1 MAKRKITELEDFSL
15 PEVKEETT
23 LTGLILKEH
32 LNGTSNEVIARGL
45 NLEESVVE
53 RYIEIAFNTL
63 SGHFTSADSM
73 RLFLRYAAFQLQLI
87 TDLDEV
93 IKAWHDGGKDPR
105 GASAVVNSIKLKS
118 DLFDKIYD
126 KGKET
131 HNLALQSKESEL
143 EALSSS
149 PEKVKEILRS
159 QVTTIIN
166 ILNGDAHQ
174 NGNVIEV
181 QPSKRAVMRQMAG
194 ETPNYISNQWLQ
206 GIGAGVDV
214 RKWAL
219 EYAKLKNI
227 KESRIRQRKL
237 LTGEK

>member
-1 MAKRKITELEDFSL
+1 MTRSIKPTDAFSL
-15 PEVKEETT
+15 PEIKEDTT

-32 LNGTSNEVIARGL
+32 LNGVSNDVIARGL

-87 TDLDEV
+87 NDLDQV
-93 IKAWHDGGKDPR
+93 IKAWHDGGRDPR
-105 GASAVVNSIKLKS
+105 GSSAVVNSIKLKS

-131 HNLALQSKESEL
+131 HNLTLQSKESEL

-166 ILNGDAHQ
+166 ILNG
-174 NGNVIEV
+174 EV
-181 QPSKRAVMRQMAG
+181 SQGQVLDVPSTKRVVMRQFAG
-194 ETPNYISNQWLQ
+194 DTPNFLSNQWIQ
-206 GIGAGVDV
+206 GIGAGVDT

-219 EYAKLKNI
+219 EYARLRMI
-227 KESRIRQRKL
+227 KENRINQKKL
-237 LTGEK
+237 LTGQDR